1 MTAFHTFDPLFA
13 PRMPSPAAAG
23 VQPRIDG
30 SHVGSVI
37 RALNAI
43 PAREGGS

>member
-1 MTAFHTFDPLFA
+1 MTAFRTFDPLFA

-23 VQPRIDG
+23 VQPRIEG
-30 SHVGSVI
+30 LQVGSVI